1 MRAIGL
7 LFIFLWSSGLFAQQT
22 DQQLAQYYYGNGEF
36 AKAVTYYE
44 KLFAKDPTKIYFLRY
59 YDCLMQTGATKEAEK
74 MAKKQASVN
83 PNDPDF
89 FILLA
94 EHYEQT
100 DQQDKAEKMYAEKIG
115 ALRPDPEMVIGL
127 FNAFRAKGKTDRA
140 QQTLE
145 RGRKLLKNDYPLH
158 LQFAE
163 LYNATGQKDKMIEEL
178 LDLLDNRSDWLENI
192 QLLLG
197 NLIDFS
203 ASDPPEY
210 ELLKT
215 ALLERIQKKPNDP
228 INVDMLVWLFM
239 QKRNFSAALTQLQA
253 LDKRLKEGGRRVME
267 LGRICI
273 ENNDYAVARKSF
285 KYVMEQGPTSYYYN
299 EAESALLNARFL
311 EVTTNRNYSQEE
323 IAQTIQ
329 EYNNTLNR
337 IGKNPATMGLILE
350 LSYIQAF
357 YGNEI
362 TEAIKTLEEAMTYA
376 GTTDIQK
383 AEIKMQ
389 LADIQVLN
397 GDIWE
402 ASLLYMQIDS
412 DFKFEPIGHEA
423 KYKNARIFY
432 YDGEFDYAQSQLNVL
447 KESTSRLIANDA
459 MQLSILITD
468 NFGLDSN
475 YQAMTWFANADLLI
489 ERHLYQEAFQL
500 FDSISSTFPY
510 HSLNDEMLFRK
521 SKAMQQQGN
530 WLEAIKY
537 LELLLKNHGDD
548 ILADDALFQL
558 GDINEHQLNDKEKAA
573 EYYKTILFDYK
584 GSLHG
589 VEARKRFRM
598 LRGDKAISEE
608 EGL

>member
-1 MRAIGL
+1 MRAIC
-7 LFIFLWSSGLFAQQT
+7 FLTFFLVVSEVFAQQT

-36 AKAVTYYE
+36 SKAVTYYE

-59 YDCLMQTGATKEAEK
+59 YDCLMQTGATKDAEK
-74 MAKKQASVN
+74 IAKKQASVN

-100 DQQDKAEKMYAEKIG
+100 NQQEKAEKMYTEKIG

-127 FNAFRAKGKTDRA
+127 FNAFRAKGKTDLA

-178 LDLLDNRSDWLENI
+178 LNLLDNRSDWLENI

-203 ASDPPEY
+203 APDPPEY

-215 ALLERIQKKPNDP
+215 ALLERIQKKPNDA
-228 INVDMLVWLFM
+228 INVDMLVWLFT

-285 KYVMEQGPTSYYYN
+285 KYVMELGPTSYYYN

-323 IAQTIQ
+323 IAQTVQ
-329 EYNNTLNR
+329 EYKSTLNR

-362 TEAIKTLEEAMTYA
+362 TEAIKTLEEAMTYP
-376 GTTDIQK
+376 GSTDIQK

-459 MQLSILITD
+459 LQLSVLITD

-489 ERHLYQEAFQL
+489 ERHLYNEAFQL
-500 FDSISSTFPY
+500 FDSITITFPY
-510 HSLNDEMLFRK
+510 HSLNDEMLLRK

-530 WLEAIKY
+530 WTEAINY
-537 LELLLKNHGDD
+537 LELLLKNYADD

-558 GDINEHQLNDKEKAA
+558 GDIHEYHLNDKEKAA

-584 GSLHG
+584 GSLYG
-589 VEARKRFRM
+589 VEARKRYRM

>member
-1 MRAIGL
+1 MKELAVI
-7 LFIFLWSSGLFAQQT
+7 LFFWFTGSFFAQQT

-36 AKAVTYYE
+36 SKAVTYYE
-44 KLFAKDPTKIYFLRY
+44 KLFAKEPTKIYFLRY

-74 MAKKQASVN
+74 IAKKQVSN
-83 PNDPDF
+83 FPNDSDL

-100 DQQDKAEKMYAEKIG
+100 NQAEKAEKIYEDKIG
-115 ALRPDPEMVIGL
+115 SLKANPETIISL
-127 FNAFRAKGKTDRA
+127 FQSFRAKGKLDRA

-145 RGRKLLKNDYPLH
+145 RGRKLLKNDYPLNI
-158 LQFAE
+158 QFAE
-163 LYNATGQKDKMIEEL
+163 LYNATGQKEKMIDEL
-178 LDLLDNRSDWLENI
+178 LDLLDSRSDWMENI

-203 ASDPPEY
+203 AQDPPEY
-210 ELLKT
+210 ELLKNS
-215 ALLERIQKKPNDP
+215 LLERIQKKPNEA
-228 INVDMLVWLFM
+228 INVDMLVWLFT

-253 LDKRLKEGGRRVME
+253 LDKRLKEGGRRVMD

-273 ENNDYAVARKSF
+273 ENNDYTVARKAF
-285 KYVMEQGPTSYYYN
+285 KFVMELGPSNYYYN

-311 EVTTNRNYSQEE
+311 EVTTNRNFSQEE
-323 IAQTIQ
+323 IEQTIQ
-329 EYNNTLNR
+329 EYKNTLER
-337 IGKNPATMGLILE
+337 IGKNASTLALLLE
-350 LSYIQAF
+350 LTYIQAF

-362 TEAIKTLEEAMTYA
+362 GEAIATLEASLNFP
-376 GTTDIQK
+376 GCTDMQR

-397 GDIWE
+397 GDIWD

-432 YDGEFDYAQSQLNVL
+432 FDGEFDYAQSQLNVL

-459 MQLSILITD
+459 MQLSVLITD

-489 ERHLYQEAFQL
+489 ERHRYVEAFQL
-500 FDSISSTFPY
+500 FDSIAETYPY

-530 WLEAIKY
+530 WTEAVKFLEA
-537 LELLLKNHGDD
+537 LLKAHGDD

-558 GDINEHQLNDKEKAA
+558 GDIHENHLNDKEKAS
-573 EYYKTILFDYK
+573 EYYKTILFDFK
-584 GSLHG
+584 GSLYG
-589 VEARKRFRM
+589 VEARKRFRI
-598 LRGDKAISEE
+598 LRGDKALTEE

>member
-1 MRAIGL
+1 VI
-7 LFIFLWSSGLFAQQT
+7 FAQQT

-74 MAKKQASVN
+74 IAKKQASAN
-83 PNDPDF
+83 QNDPDF
-89 FILLA
+89 FLLLA

-100 DQQDKAEKMYAEKIG
+100 DQQDKAEKMYTDKIG
-115 ALRPDPEMVIGL
+115 ALRADPEMVIGL

-178 LDLLDNRSDWLENI
+178 LDLLDSRSDWLENI

-203 ASDPPEY
+203 APDPPEY
-210 ELLKT
+210 EMLKT
-215 ALLERIQKKPNDP
+215 ALLERIQKKPNDA
-228 INVDMLVWLFM
+228 INVDMLVWLFT

-311 EVTTNRNYSQEE
+311 EVTTNRNYAQEE

-329 EYNNTLNR
+329 EYKNTLNR
-337 IGKNPATMGLILE
+337 IGKNPATIGLILE

-362 TEAIKTLEEAMTYA
+362 TEAIKVLEEAMTYP
-376 GTTDIQK
+376 GSTDIQK

-402 ASLLYMQIDS
+402 ASLLYMQIDT

-459 MQLSILITD
+459 MQLSVLITD

-489 ERHLYQEAFQL
+489 ERHLYTEAFQL
-500 FDSISSTFPY
+500 FDSISSTFPE
-510 HSLNDEMLFRK
+510 HSLNDEMLLRK

-537 LELLLKNHGDD
+537 LELLLKNHAED

-558 GDINEHQLNDKEKAA
+558 GDIYEHHLNDKEKAA